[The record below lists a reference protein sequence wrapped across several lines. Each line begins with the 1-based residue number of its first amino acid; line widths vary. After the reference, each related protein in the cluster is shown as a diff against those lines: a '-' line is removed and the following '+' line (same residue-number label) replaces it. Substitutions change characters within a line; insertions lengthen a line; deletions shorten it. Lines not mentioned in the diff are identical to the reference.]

1 MTSSPQ
7 PQRNYSQED
16 VQQILSL
23 ALAERPNDDS
33 TKLSYAQLLEI
44 AEELHISPST
54 LKVAEGHWLSQ
65 QGTTERHLEFQSERR
80 TRFYQKLGRYAV
92 TNTFL
97 LGLNVL
103 TGFSV
108 PWSLYILLLWGI
120 GMGLSAW
127 HFYFHSKGEA
137 YDRDFQKWQRKQKI
151 QKSITGLID
160 KFV

>member
-16 VQQILSL
+16 VQQILNL
-23 ALAERPNDDS
+23 ALAERPNDG
-33 TKLSYAQLLEI
+33 TMLSYVQLLEI
-44 AEELHISPST
+44 AEELQIPAST
-54 LKVAEGHWLSQ
+54 LQLAEGQWLTQRGSIEKHQ
-65 QGTTERHLEFQSERR
+65 EFQAERR
-80 TRFYQKLGRYAV
+80 IKFYQKLGRYVV

-97 LGLNVL
+97 LGLNLL

-108 PWSLYILLLWGI
+108 PWSLYVLLGWGL

-127 HFYFHSKGEA
+127 NFYFHSRGEA